1 MIRTSWLSAMAIVA
15 AGCPAAA
22 LADDEPLVV
31 TASRRPLAAE
41 QLPYWVKV
49 VEGPDLEEA
58 ESLDAALARLPD
70 VYIQAPGAR
79 TGFASLF
86 LRGAD
91 PNFTV
96 VMLEGVPLNSPTN
109 SRGGAV
115 NLAAIPAAA
124 IGRAELVAGSASTLY
139 GSGALAG
146 ALNLLLPEPT
156 PRPRL
161 SFAGAA
167 GTEGEISGLARWQ
180 GPIARGWGATLS
192 ALADDAG
199 SATPLSGFASRG
211 LDLLFASQRDSRDR
225 AVVHFAK
232 SRSHG
237 WPDNSGG
244 PMFAT
249 RDDLE
254 VRSGKELVL
263 SASHALARF
272 ASGRLAL
279 SASYLERDDAVTSP
293 GVDASPF
300 SPVGVPAGYD
310 ATHYRS
316 IGLRPTLDWTVGE
329 WRATLGVAAQWE
341 RGASDG
347 YLDFGIPVPSG
358 FDLRRTTRSVFADLD
373 RVAGPVTFEAGLR
386 FDSVEDG
393 ASRTT
398 GRIGLRAALTDRLAL
413 KANAGTAW
421 KAPSFYALAN
431 PFVGNP
437 DLEPESGSSVELGLE
452 QSFAG
457 DGTLAVTVFRSRY
470 RNLIDFVPGDVPR
483 LENRSIVEAQGVA
496 SALGVTLVPDVRLE
510 LSAQYV
516 DTSDPDDSAPLLHRP
531 RWRAGGSLQWRATD
545 RLDVRLRHAFT
556 DKRYD
561 FANPTGL
568 KALDPSHEASLAF
581 DWRPDSQTRFRVVV
595 DNLLDERVGGAIG
608 HAALPRRVRL
618 GLSRSF
624 E

>member
-1 MIRTSWLSAMAIVA
+1 MARHEPGVPGRLRHRACGGTCAAPCRRPGRPRAGAGPARPARRGGPRPRPRRAGPRRSDRAGGRGGQDASRAVPGDDPVGQPRRRPRLRGRRRARLVRRLVLPVLLRSRDRPRAELVAVRPYRPMIRTSWLSAMAIVA

-161 SFAGAA
+161 SFAGSA

-244 PMFAT
+244 LMFAT

-483 LENRSIVEAQGVA
+483 LENRSIV
-496 SALGVTLVPDVRLE
+496 
-510 LSAQYV
+510 
-516 DTSDPDDSAPLLHRP
+516 
-531 RWRAGGSLQWRATD
+531 
-545 RLDVRLRHAFT
+545 
-556 DKRYD
+556 
-561 FANPTGL
+561 
-568 KALDPSHEASLAF
+568 
-581 DWRPDSQTRFRVVV
+581 
-595 DNLLDERVGGAIG
+595 
-608 HAALPRRVRL
+608 
-618 GLSRSF
+618 
-624 E
+624 